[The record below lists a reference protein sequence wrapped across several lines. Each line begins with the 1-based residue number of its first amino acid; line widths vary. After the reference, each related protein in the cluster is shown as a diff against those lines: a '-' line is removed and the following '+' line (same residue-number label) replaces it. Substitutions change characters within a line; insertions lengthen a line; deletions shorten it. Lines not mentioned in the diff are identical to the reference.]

1 MKYEDFKKQAYL
13 AALTG
18 LLAARGKD
26 PVFDNGVD
34 KNGDRYFTLLDNL
47 HGISEIAEE
56 IAKIETLSLE
66 FDE

>member
-34 KNGDRYFTLLDNL
+34 KNSDGYFTLLNNL
-47 HGISEIAEE
+47 HCIAEIAEE
-56 IAKIETLSLE
+56 IAEIETPSLE

>member
-1 MKYEDFKKQAYL
+1 MTHEDFKKQAYL

-34 KNGDRYFTLLDNL
+34 KDNCGYFRVLDNL
-47 HGISEIAEE
+47 RGIDEIARQMARLLDHVE
-56 IAKIETLSLE
+56 S
-66 FDE
+66 DE